1 MLQRRIMILSMEKR
15 QRPAAASRSSPVA
28 DLCCRWQDRGR
39 SIGWWMSIW
48 FMVEGCVGSGLTA
61 YGRSLVV
68 VLLLSFCCFVCCG
81 RGRGAWGVGSGAGV
95 FFVFS
100 CVSYLPF
107 VFSQRALRDTFWHRC
122 LGVSKG
128 VLGCE
133 RCRKVSWRQFRSF
146 SKKNWLQHFMWSY
159 YLLDSGAVL

>member
-68 VLLLSFCCFVCCG
+68 AMLLLSFCCFVCCLL
-81 RGRGAWGVGSGAGV
+81 WPWPWWWCVGLECSL
-95 FFVFS
+95 FFHVCHTYLS
-100 CVSYLPF
+100 CSVNALWETPF
-107 VFSQRALRDTFWHRC
+107 DT
-122 LGVSKG
+122 G
-128 VLGCE
+128 VLGCQ
-133 RCRKVSWRQFRSF
+133 KVSWGVKGVERCLGGNFVVSQ
-146 SKKNWLQHFMWSY
+146 KKI
-159 YLLDSGAVL
+159 DSNILCEVTIY

>member
-68 VLLLSFCCFVCCG
+68 AMLLLSFCCFVCCG
-81 RGRGAWGVGSGAGV
+81 RGRGGGAWGVGLECSL
-95 FFVFS
+95 FFHV
-100 CVSYLPF
+100 CHTWETPF
-107 VFSQRALRDTFWHRC
+107 DT
-122 LGVSKG
+122 G
-128 VLGCE
+128 VLGCQ
-133 RCRKVSWRQFRSF
+133 KVSWGVKGVERCLGGNFVVSQ
-146 SKKNWLQHFMWSY
+146 KKI
-159 YLLDSGAVL
+159 DSNILCEVTIY